1 MTSELKLIGCL
12 ERIQDCQ
19 SNIRW
24 KHLETLEPSVNDLLK
39 NPYITD
45 TDAKSQLPNAYHCI
59 SLQPTNINEAPAK
72 NKNLSLSQLTVCKAV
87 ITSVLCS
94 QETNSQ
100 KNQVKPPKEGNQCV
114 YILAQKECTTV
125 TQLFITTGIKAS

>member
-72 NKNLSLSQLTVCKAV
+72 NKNLSLS
-87 ITSVLCS
+87 
-94 QETNSQ
+94 
-100 KNQVKPPKEGNQCV
+100 
-114 YILAQKECTTV
+114 
-125 TQLFITTGIKAS
+125 